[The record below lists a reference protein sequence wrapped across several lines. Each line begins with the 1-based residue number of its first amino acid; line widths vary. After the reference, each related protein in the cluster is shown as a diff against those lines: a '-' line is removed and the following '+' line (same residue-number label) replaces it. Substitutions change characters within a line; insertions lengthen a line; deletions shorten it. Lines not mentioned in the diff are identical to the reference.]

1 MEQTFTLTPSRLEGI
16 SEELNFTFSIQP
28 ISKKKC
34 LFYMFRRTSQ
44 EHNVTFR
51 IANVKVPAGIDY
63 DLENLLKIKSTT
75 PSIVKYND
83 GDSPFNVEVKL
94 DFNPEA
100 ITSINDIDKF
110 LLYFELIGEDT
121 NGALV
126 ASEEGKI
133 TITLAKSKPNV
144 EAQILLDDETFHYET
159 SGRKRIGDLIVIYDS
174 IENTLIKQSN
184 IDFEFLLK
192 LKNEKDEEVEGLL
205 WYENGAYSEGKYITT
220 GVKSKAKDINGY
232 SQPVCVIPLYIDFE
246 KINGLCK
253 SRTQFS
259 VFMQHGRF
267 CCHENKDQKFNL
279 AIETEKLYI
288 EKSIIPSTLSVN
300 IKELSDVPSDI
311 TGLNCHHLEKRS
323 FAPGSTLVTP
333 IEICLANKASEQ
345 IKPYAGVHISSI
357 RISESGTDQLYL
369 RDKSGKQITTV
380 IRYKDDFS
388 EKIRSNG
395 SIFLADGS
403 DDSLVIN
410 LEFCPTE
417 IDYIG
422 TNKYDFEVVTTIDI
436 KYWENSD
443 ALPMSLL
450 AENEKK
456 KTFMLVW
463 HLHILP
469 HSEWLCVDYGS
480 SAIVCKFDKDLI
492 DLKSKKEE
500 IIRKDTELVKYRK
513 DDIENGTKFLNSDV
527 LLYESS
533 KKQDVN
539 ESSLCSEETS
549 NVLLPYSS

>member
-1 MEQTFTLTPSRLEGI
+1 MERKFTLNPYNSVEI
-16 SEELNFTFSIQP
+16 SEELSFTFSIQP
-28 ISKKKC
+28 ISKKKG
-34 LFYMFRRTSQ
+34 LFDMFRKTSH

-51 IANVKVPAGIDY
+51 IVNVKVPTGIDY

-110 LLYFELIGEDT
+110 LLCFELIGEDT

-232 SQPVCVIPLYIDFE
+232 SQPVCIIPLYIDFE

-253 SRTQFS
+253 SRTKFS

-288 EKSIIPSTLSVN
+288 EKSIIQYTLSVS

-333 IEICLANKASEQ
+333 I
-345 IKPYAGVHISSI
+345 VF
-357 RISESGTDQLYL
+357 
-369 RDKSGKQITTV
+369 RDS
-380 IRYKDDFS
+380 
-388 EKIRSNG
+388 
-395 SIFLADGS
+395 
-403 DDSLVIN
+403 
-410 LEFCPTE
+410 
-417 IDYIG
+417 
-422 TNKYDFEVVTTIDI
+422 
-436 KYWENSD
+436 
-443 ALPMSLL
+443 
-450 AENEKK
+450 
-456 KTFMLVW
+456 
-463 HLHILP
+463 
-469 HSEWLCVDYGS
+469 
-480 SAIVCKFDKDLI
+480 
-492 DLKSKKEE
+492 
-500 IIRKDTELVKYRK
+500 
-513 DDIENGTKFLNSDV
+513 
-527 LLYESS
+527 
-533 KKQDVN
+533 
-539 ESSLCSEETS
+539 
-549 NVLLPYSS
+549 

>member
-1 MEQTFTLTPSRLEGI
+1 MEQTITLTPYRLEGI

-34 LFYMFRRTSQ
+34 LFYMFRRTSR

-100 ITSINDIDKF
+100 ITSINNIDEF
-110 LLYFELIGEDT
+110 LLSFELIGEDT

-232 SQPVCVIPLYIDFE
+232 SQPVCVIPLY
-246 KINGLCK
+246 
-253 SRTQFS
+253 
-259 VFMQHGRF
+259 
-267 CCHENKDQKFNL
+267 
-279 AIETEKLYI
+279 
-288 EKSIIPSTLSVN
+288 P
-300 IKELSDVPSDI
+300 
-311 TGLNCHHLEKRS
+311 
-323 FAPGSTLVTP
+323 
-333 IEICLANKASEQ
+333 
-345 IKPYAGVHISSI
+345 
-357 RISESGTDQLYL
+357 
-369 RDKSGKQITTV
+369 
-380 IRYKDDFS
+380 
-388 EKIRSNG
+388 
-395 SIFLADGS
+395 
-403 DDSLVIN
+403 
-410 LEFCPTE
+410 
-417 IDYIG
+417 
-422 TNKYDFEVVTTIDI
+422 
-436 KYWENSD
+436 
-443 ALPMSLL
+443 
-450 AENEKK
+450 
-456 KTFMLVW
+456 
-463 HLHILP
+463 
-469 HSEWLCVDYGS
+469 
-480 SAIVCKFDKDLI
+480 
-492 DLKSKKEE
+492 
-500 IIRKDTELVKYRK
+500 
-513 DDIENGTKFLNSDV
+513 
-527 LLYESS
+527 
-533 KKQDVN
+533 
-539 ESSLCSEETS
+539 
-549 NVLLPYSS
+549 